1 MIHYTFIRRQLTTA
15 RQQSVIFILCV
26 ALAIVT
32 IVGLN
37 SFGASVNQT
46 LNSDARELMAGDAV
60 IDSSYALSQPVQ
72 EVIAQLADSG
82 QAQATTIITLYTVAQ
97 VLTQDNSL
105 LTELKIVEPA
115 YPFYGEVKLAS
126 GRALHDVL
134 QPGTIIVEQ
143 LILDRL
149 GLHVGDALH
158 VGQAVL
164 TIGDVVL
171 SEPDRPV
178 NFFSFGPRI
187 LVNAADTE
195 QLDLIKPGSRVNYR
209 TLLKVPDERNLE
221 AVAARLDAA
230 ADPTLERVST
240 IRTRQSGIQRFFN
253 NLLYFLSLV
262 AIFTLLLAGIGIQS
276 AITAFLRERDNT
288 VAIVKTVGA
297 DSRFVTRHF
306 LYVIAILGAIG
317 TLVGL
322 AGGFAVEQLFPLLLG
337 RFLPPDVRVTIQP
350 LVVGESLVL
359 GIVVVAIFTFLPLE
373 RLKDLRPSFILRKEE
388 TPAPH
393 GLRFFLSLLLLILFF
408 FGMVYWQIGA
418 LRRSLY
424 FVGSVLGLL
433 LITALVTEG
442 VLWLL
447 RRRRVKQL
455 ALRQALRGLF
465 RPRNGTRAIIITLA
479 AALGVIFTIYLVEQ
493 NLDAAFVSSYPDDA
507 PNVFFLDIQPDQ
519 VAAFKTLVEANVQT
533 EIELFPVVRGLIT
546 SINGAPVDR
555 EQERARRGENL
566 ARQFNLTY
574 RDHLLDSEALVAGQ
588 ALFDANVT
596 GAQVSVLDE
605 LAPLGNFKIGDV
617 IAFRIQ
623 GVPLTATITSIRTQT
638 DENIGPFFNFVF
650 RPQDL
655 QNAPQAIFSSLHM
668 DAAAIPSLQNQ
679 VVAQFPNIS
688 VINATEAVASFAATA
703 RQLSQVVRFLMLF
716 SLVAGVLIIVSSVY
730 ATRFA
735 RIQEAVYFKVLG
747 AEGNFVLRV
756 FALENLL
763 LGLVSAVI
771 ALGLAQIGSWI
782 VSTRVFEI
790 RYAPLLGASALMVV
804 GTVGLVMLV
813 GLLASIP
820 ILRQRPIRFLR
831 EQTQE

>member
-221 AVAARLDAA
+221 AVAAKLDAA
-230 ADPTLERVST
+230 ADPSLERVST

-519 VAAFKTLVEANVQT
+519 V
-533 EIELFPVVRGLIT
+533 
-546 SINGAPVDR
+546 
-555 EQERARRGENL
+555 
-566 ARQFNLTY
+566 
-574 RDHLLDSEALVAGQ
+574 
-588 ALFDANVT
+588 
-596 GAQVSVLDE
+596 
-605 LAPLGNFKIGDV
+605 
-617 IAFRIQ
+617 
-623 GVPLTATITSIRTQT
+623 
-638 DENIGPFFNFVF
+638 
-650 RPQDL
+650 
-655 QNAPQAIFSSLHM
+655 
-668 DAAAIPSLQNQ
+668 
-679 VVAQFPNIS
+679 
-688 VINATEAVASFAATA
+688 
-703 RQLSQVVRFLMLF
+703 
-716 SLVAGVLIIVSSVY
+716 
-730 ATRFA
+730 
-735 RIQEAVYFKVLG
+735 
-747 AEGNFVLRV
+747 
-756 FALENLL
+756 
-763 LGLVSAVI
+763 
-771 ALGLAQIGSWI
+771 
-782 VSTRVFEI
+782 
-790 RYAPLLGASALMVV
+790 
-804 GTVGLVMLV
+804 
-813 GLLASIP
+813 
-820 ILRQRPIRFLR
+820 
-831 EQTQE
+831 

>member
-15 RQQSVIFILCV
+15 RQQSIIFILCV
-26 ALAIVT
+26 ALSIVT

-37 SFGASVNQT
+37 SFGSSVNQA
-46 LNSDARELMAGDAV
+46 LNSDARELMAGDATV
-60 IDSSYALSQPVQ
+60 DSSYALSQPVQ
-72 EVIAQLADSG
+72 DVIAQLAADG
-82 QAQATTIITLYTVAQ
+82 EAQATTIITLYTVAQ
-97 VLTQDNSL
+97 VLTQDDSL

-126 GRALHDVL
+126 GRALRDVL

-164 TIGDVVL
+164 TISDVEL

-187 LVNAADTE
+187 LVAAADTE
-195 QLDLIKPGSRVNYR
+195 RLDLIKPGSRVNYR

-221 AVAARLDAA
+221 AVADKLDAA
-230 ADPTLERVST
+230 ADPALERVST
-240 IRTRQSGIQRFFN
+240 FRTRQSGIQRFFN

-317 TLVGL
+317 TLIGL
-322 AGGFAVEQLFPLLLG
+322 AGGFGLERVFPLLLG
-337 RFLPPDVRVTIQP
+337 RFLPPDVQITIQP
-350 LVVGESLVL
+350 LVVAESLLL
-359 GIVVVAIFTFLPLE
+359 GIVVVAIFTFLPLD
-373 RLKDLRPSFILRKEE
+373 RLKELRPSFILRKEE
-388 TPAPH
+388 TPTPR
-393 GLRFFLSLLLLILFF
+393 GLRFILSLLLLIIFF
-408 FGMVYWQIGA
+408 FGMAYWQIGT

-433 LITALVTEG
+433 LLTALVTEG

-455 ALRQALRGLF
+455 EIRQALRGLF
-465 RPRNGTRAIIITLA
+465 RPRNATRAIIITLA
-479 AALGVIFTIYLVEQ
+479 AALAVLFTIYLVEQ

-519 VAAFKTLVEANVQT
+519 VDAFKALVEGETQT

-546 SINGAPVDR
+546 SINNTPVDR

-574 RDHLLDSEALVAGQ
+574 RDHLLDSEALVAGRD
-588 ALFDANVT
+588 LFDPNVA

-623 GVPLTATITSIRTQT
+623 GVPLTATVTSVRTQT

-655 QNAPQAIFSSLHM
+655 QNAPQSIFSALHM

-747 AEGNFVLRV
+747 AEGRFVLRV

-763 LGLVSAVI
+763 LGLVSATI
-771 ALGLAQIGSWI
+771 ALGLAQISSWI

-790 RYAPLLGASALMVV
+790 RYAPLFGASAIMVI
-804 GTVGLVMLV
+804 GTVALVMLV
-813 GLLASIP
+813 GLLASLP